1 MFEHPEKLTT
11 LNAFACSTAGATTVT
26 CNIDNNF
33 FNGFTNLQYIN
44 HTSDQNSNYMFGGG
58 YNKVIIGEFPED
70 IFINMPS
77 LITIRKFFTSCTAP
91 TMVNTPKLPGNLF

>member
-1 MFEHPEKLTT
+1 
-11 LNAFACSTAGATTVT
+11 
-26 CNIDNNF
+26 
-33 FNGFTNLQYIN
+33 
-44 HTSDQNSNYMFGGG
+44 MFGGG

-77 LITIRKFFTSCTAP
+77 LITVRKFFTSCTAT